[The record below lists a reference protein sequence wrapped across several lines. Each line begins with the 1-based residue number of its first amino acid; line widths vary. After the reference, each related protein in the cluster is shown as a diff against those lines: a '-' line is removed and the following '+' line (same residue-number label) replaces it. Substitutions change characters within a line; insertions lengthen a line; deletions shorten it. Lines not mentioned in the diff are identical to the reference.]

1 MPPQEDKITSF
12 FSVVEGTDYIT
23 ITDFD
28 TNDVCIERK
37 AWTDFLNKLKKIR
50 QLMKDNPEEAQDI
63 IASLKN
69 PTQSEP
75 SPNPPT
81 TPAPKPPSTA
91 APNPPTTPPANLPSA
106 FADQG
111 WFNFRI
117 FDYMS
122 KAPTTEKVKFCA

>member
-1 MPPQEDKITSF
+1 
-12 FSVVEGTDYIT
+12 
-23 ITDFD
+23 
-28 TNDVCIERK
+28 
-37 AWTDFLNKLKKIR
+37 
-50 QLMKDNPEEAQDI
+50 MKDNPEKAKEI
-63 IASLKN
+63 INSLKN

-91 APNPPTTPPANLPSA
+91 APKPPTTPPSNLPSA

-117 FDYMS
+117 FDYMI
-122 KAPTTEKVKFCA
+122 KAPIIEKLIHTEWWQLLPNCLELCLCGM